1 MKKSDF
7 MKEFIVI
14 TFATL
19 IVSAAVFF
27 FLIPSQVSVG
37 SISGLAMILGNIIPL
52 HISIITFILNG
63 LLLIIGFLLI
73 GKEFGAKT
81 VYTSLLLPLFLRIFE
96 IWFPDFSSINGDP
109 FLDMVC
115 YIFVVSI
122 GLAILFRENASSGGL
137 DIVAKLL
144 NKYFRMDMG
153 KAMAIPGMCVALSS
167 ILFYDKKLVVLSLLG
182 TYLNGLVL
190 DHFIFGL
197 NLKKRVCIISEKEA
211 EIRSFIL
218 NRLHSGATIYEGRGA
233 YDGQPKTEIITIVD
247 KNEYALLMSYLL
259 KTDPSAFVTVYTVSE
274 VIYRPKPRQI
284 LYNNFIPPLDFSPLM

>member
-153 KAMAIPGMCVALSS
+153 KAMALPGMCVALSS

-211 EIRSFIL
+211 EIRCFIL

-284 LYNNFIPPLDFSPLM
+284 L